1 MDKIEPEKKSSPFL
15 HTLWDG
21 FDTFLYAPAHVTKTG
36 THIKDGMDLK
46 RTMIMVVLAMQLAF
60 IIGMYNIGH
69 QHYFAQG
76 LFPDFF
82 AGFWE
87 KFVYGILQYL
97 PMLIVVH
104 VVGLGI
110 EFIFAAKK
118 GHGIEEGFLVS
129 AFLIPLIM
137 PPAIPL
143 WIVALATAFAVVI
156 AKEAFGGTGMNI
168 FNIALIA
175 RVFVFFAFPSEI
187 SGDEIWVAPDYSWLH
202 KGFSA
207 VASVF
212 GSADFFS
219 MNTAAVAVDGYT
231 GATPLSLAAQG
242 GWENVQNY
250 AVTIDTKAYHPYA
263 LSNLLL
269 GNVPGS
275 VGEVSKVGVIAGA
288 LLLVA
293 SKIGSWRVMVSIL
306 IGALVMSLGLNFVF
320 ANSYAEFGVSLSSVL
335 DGSFSVETL
344 KATIASYNV
353 ANGTDVQVT
362 NAFLSVPWYYQ
373 FAMGSLFFGMAFMAT
388 DPVTAASTNTGKW
401 VYGFMIGVVGIII
414 RVLNPAY
421 PEGWM
426 LAILLLNVFA
436 PLIDHVVLQQNIKR
450 RLSRG

>member
-1 MDKIEPEKKSSPFL
+1 MDKIEPDKKSSPFL

-21 FDTFLYAPAHVTKTG
+21 MDTFFFVPDHVTKSG

-46 RTMIMVVLAMQLAF
+46 RTMIHVVLAMQLAF
-60 IIGMYNIGH
+60 MIGMYNIGH

-76 LFPDFF
+76 LYP
-82 AGFWE
+82 GFLSGFLP
-87 KFVYGILQYL
+87 KFVFGVLQYL

-110 EFIFAAKK
+110 EFLFAAKK
-118 GHGIEEGFLVS
+118 GHAIEEGFLVS
-129 AFLIPLIM
+129 GFLIPLIM
-137 PPAIPL
+137 PPATPL

-168 FNIALIA
+168 FNVALIA

-187 SGDEIWVAPDYSWLH
+187 SGDQIWVTHDYTALH
-202 KGFSA
+202 KGFNSL
-207 VASVF
+207 VSVF
-212 GSADFFS
+212 GCNDFFAIQQS
-219 MNTAAVAVDGYT
+219 TGVIDGWS

-242 GWENVQNY
+242 GWESVQ
-250 AVTIDTKAYHPYA
+250 AYTVNIQGETYQPY
-263 LSNLLL
+263 SIGNLLI

-275 VGEVSKVGVIAGA
+275 IGEVSKIGIIFGA
-288 LLLVA
+288 LFLVIT
-293 SKIGSWRVMVSIL
+293 KIGSWRVMLSMVL
-306 IGALVMSLGLNFVF
+306 GAIFMSVLLNII
-320 ANSYAEFGVSLSSVL
+320 NESYANEL
-335 DGSFSVETL
+335 
-344 KATIASYNV
+344 
-353 ANGTDVQVT
+353 T

-373 FAMGSLFFGMAFMAT
+373 FAMGSLFFAMAFMAT
-388 DPVTAASTNTGKW
+388 DPVTASGTNNGKW
-401 VYGFMIGVVGIII
+401 VYGFMIGVIGIII

-436 PLIDHVVLQQNIKR
+436 PLIDYVVLQNNIKR